1 MDKKLRE
8 QAIADLQAVSI
19 RPSEPRICIY
29 EFLLANR
36 IHPGAE
42 EIHKLLQPDHPTLSL
57 TTVYNT
63 LKLFAD
69 HKLVQVLTI
78 ESGELRYDINMDFHA
93 HFKCRTCGM
102 VHDLF
107 IEQPQIT
114 IDPRYQVEGMCLDFY
129 GHCPRCIR
137 K

>member
-1 MDKKLRE
+1 MKALRE
-8 QAIADLQAVSI
+8 QAIAELQAASI

-42 EIHKLLQPDHPTLSL
+42 EIHKLLHADHPTLSL

-63 LKLFAD
+63 LKLFAE

-78 ESGELRYDINMDFHA
+78 ESGELRYDINTDFHA
-93 HFKCRTCGM
+93 HFKCRSCGK

-107 IEQPQIT
+107 IEQPSIA
-114 IDPRYQVEGMCLDFY
+114 IDPRYQVEGLCLDFY
-129 GHCPRCIR
+129 GICPVCAG